1 MIHYLSRCWIGST
14 HDFSLLKLEFPPG
27 QEWFRD
33 FVIRLDLGFL
43 GFEKVYPCKE
53 AVLPKK
59 KQKEQPLTV
68 EEKATNRVKAQERIW
83 VEHGIGGMKRYRI
96 LVDRL
101 RTKIFEF
108 YDDCLEVCAGLWNL
122 YLAL

>member
-14 HDFSLLKLEFPPG
+14 HDFSLLKMEFPPEM
-27 QEWFRD
+27 EWFRD

-43 GFEKVYPCKE
+43 GFEKAYPCKE
-53 AVLPKK
+53 AHLPKK
-59 KQKEQPLTV
+59 KKKDQSLTT
-68 EEKATNRVKAQERIW
+68 EEKAANREKAQERIW

-101 RTKIFEF
+101 RTKMFEF